1 VLRAVYLGDSSKKKI
16 SKKPAELFVTMTVVN
31 SEVVTVSTGEHRVHR
46 VHTVTRYG
54 TFLYW

>member
-1 VLRAVYLGDSSKKKI
+1 MLRAVYLGDSSKKKI

-46 VHTVTRYG
+46 VHTRYG